1 MKTTTAA
8 PATEQSSPHVL
19 RSLEDGVLTLT
30 LDRPYNGNALTVAM
44 SSAVAEALEVAATD
58 AEARCVV
65 LRSSGEHFCTGGD
78 VKDMRDGRD
87 LMAGSVTDIH
97 ARLAAALHRVT
108 WALHRVPVPTIAEVN
123 GSAIGAGCDLALMCD
138 LRMAGERAVFA
149 ESFLRLGL
157 VSGIGGAW
165 FLNRIVGPAKAM
177 ELTLTSEFVD
187 AKRALDLGLVNR
199 VVADDEL
206 TDRTRALAASIAEK
220 PPVATRMAKRLVRES
235 AAVPLSAA
243 LEIAGGLQAVLLSG
257 AEHKQ
262 VVQDFLARRSSS

>member
-1 MKTTTAA
+1 MRTTTAA
-8 PATEQSSPHVL
+8 PATEQPSPHVL
-19 RSLEDGVLTLT
+19 RSLEEGVLTLT
-30 LDRPYNGNALTVAM
+30 LDRPDNGNALTVAM
-44 SSAVAEALEVAATD
+44 SCAVAEALEAAATD
-58 AEARCVV
+58 AGVRCVV
-65 LRSSGEHFCTGGD
+65 LRSSGEH

-87 LMAGSVTDIH
+87 LMAGTVTDIH

-138 LRMAGERAVFA
+138 LRVAGERAVFA

-165 FLNRIVGPAKAM
+165 FLNRVVGPAKAM
-177 ELTLTSEFVD
+177 ELTLTSEFID
-187 AKRALDLGLVNR
+187 AARALGLGLVNR

-220 PPVATRMAKRLVRES
+220 PPMATRMAKRLVRES

-243 LEIAGGLQAVLLSG
+243 LEIAGGLQALLLSG
-257 AEHKQ
+257 DEHKQ